1 MKNFILKGIIAMFML
16 LCLISVNEV
25 SGQSVTIPYV
35 LGAAYKLSD
44 VQVRSNIDLNAID
57 VDDVSADIFN
67 IQKHLLKEVL
77 DKSQSDNV
85 LRRLLKKAK
94 RISGDKMV
102 VGVITTVSGDI
113 DQILI
118 AERKYLR

>member
-1 MKNFILKGIIAMFML
+1 MKNVVSRGLTALFIL
-16 LCLISVNEV
+16 LCLQSVNQV

-44 VQVRSNIDLNAID
+44 VQVSSNIDLNAID
-57 VDDVSADIFN
+57 IDDVSADIYN
-67 IQKHLLKEVL
+67 IQKNLLKEVL
-77 DKSQSDNV
+77 NKSQSDNV
-85 LRRLLKKAK
+85 LKRLLKKAK

-113 DQILI
+113 DQILV
-118 AERKYLR
+118 AERKYLK